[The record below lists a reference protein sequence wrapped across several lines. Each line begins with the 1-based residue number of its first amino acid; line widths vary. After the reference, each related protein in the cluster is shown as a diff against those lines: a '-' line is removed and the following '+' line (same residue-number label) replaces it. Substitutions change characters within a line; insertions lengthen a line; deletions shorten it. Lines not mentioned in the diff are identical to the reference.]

1 MRIRRLAATAAA
13 VAAVAV
19 LSACSLSTDA
29 TTSSPA
35 ASSPAASASAQP
47 TGEQS
52 SGAQAGTAEMTA
64 LCTQM
69 VDEKMTPEDAT
80 ALAEKNGYV
89 ARVGTI
95 DGQPQAVTM
104 DLRDDRFTF
113 DVEGGVVVGC
123 TYG

>member
-1 MRIRRLAATAAA
+1 MRTRLLAATAVA
-13 VAAVAV
+13 VAAVGV
-19 LSACSLSTDA
+19 LSACSSTSSDA
-29 TTSSPA
+29 TTSA
-35 ASSPAASASAQP
+35 PAASASALPSSAASGDAMDP
-47 TGEQS
+47 T
-52 SGAQAGTAEMTA
+52 AGTPAMVA
-64 LCTQM
+64 LCKQM

-80 ALAEKNGYV
+80 ALAEKNNYV

-113 DVEGGVVVGC
+113 DVENGVVTGC

>member
-29 TTSSPA
+29 TT
-35 ASSPAASASAQP
+35 SSPAASASAQP